1 MTVTPVETS
10 FTSAGTR
17 CAAWH
22 LTASS
27 DALAGRRGRPCVV
40 MAHGFGATR
49 DSGLLPFAQRF
60 AAAGCDVLLF
70 DYRGFGT
77 SDGTTDPA
85 LAHDVHHLRHR
96 ADYHAAIA
104 HARTLPGV
112 DRERIVLW
120 GSSYSGGHVV
130 PVAAR
135 DGRVAAVIS
144 QGAAMDGLGA
154 LWAVVRHAGPGGLLA
169 LTGHGLRDLAGS
181 LLRRPP
187 HRIGVYGPPGSVAA
201 ITAPDAEAGYSSITG
216 PSFRNTVRARAALRI
231 PANRPVTAAPR
242 LRAPMLVV
250 VAARDSIAPPAA
262 ARRAAARA
270 GAGAEVLELPC
281 GHFDIYTGAPFERSV
296 AAQVDFLT
304 RTLSPAPAGT

>member
-1 MTVTPVETS
+1 MTPVETS
-10 FTSAGTR
+10 FVSRGTR
-17 CAAWH
+17 CAAWY
-22 LTASS
+22 LTTPS
-27 DALAGRRGRPCVV
+27 DALTGERGRPCVV

-77 SDGTTDPA
+77 SDGTRDPG
-85 LAHDVHHLRHR
+85 LAQDVHHLRHR

-135 DGRVAAVIS
+135 DGQVAAVIS
-144 QGAAMDGLGA
+144 QGAAMDGIGA
-154 LWAVVRHAGPGGLLA
+154 LWAVVRNAGPGALLA
-169 LTGHGLRDLAGS
+169 LTGHGLRDVAGT
-181 LLRRPP
+181 LLGRPP
-187 HRIGVYGPPGSVAA
+187 HRIGVFGPPGSTAA

-216 PSFRNTVRARAALRI
+216 PSFRNTLRARGALRI
-231 PANRPVTAAPR
+231 PANRPVTAARR

-270 GAGAEVLELPC
+270 GAGAEVLELGC

-296 AAQVDFLT
+296 AAQVSFLT
-304 RTLSPAPAGT
+304 RTLRADPAAG